1 MQTSASDPRVHIWSR
16 EYPQQMHRTRDCIQD
31 TSHTRDCIQDVV
43 CGYAMWYAPWA
54 TNSAITNQCE
64 YVNESESTKTA
75 IGLGA
80 THRPGGRQWRQSRQG
95 RPKQRD
101 DRGVHVYMKTG
112 APMPKCL
119 CKKANSHCSP
129 ANARCLP
136 AGRSREVAEQTRCSL
151 LAGGARRRR
160 RGQTAPRRLASG
172 AVNIG
177 CSRNGSPTVYAPLL
191 AVGSKRSR
199 PITV

>member
-1 MQTSASDPRVHIWSR
+1 MGHKLR
-16 EYPQQMHRTRDCIQD
+16 
-31 TSHTRDCIQDVV
+31 
-43 CGYAMWYAPWA
+43 
-54 TNSAITNQCE
+54 AITNQCE

-160 RGQTAPRRLASG
+160 RRLAETGRDGARARRRRSRRGETAPAGPDGAPPARQRSSQHRLLKKRFTDGLRSTARSRLE
-172 AVNIG
+172 AQSAHYCIG
-177 CSRNGSPTVYAPLL
+177 VLHYPLL
-191 AVGSKRSR
+191 F
-199 PITV
+199 